1 MAANENTKFQINYKL
16 SDGTL
21 INLYA
26 ADVKELETGLTDLA
40 MVATM
45 IKSIVEIIAVP
56 SLINLDYADVKAVMS
71 KGGVSVIGFGESDT
85 ENRVEESVHR
95 ALSNPLLDVKYD
107 GATGAI
113 IHITGG
119 ADMTLDE
126 AEKVGQLITSSMDA
140 DANVIWGARIDPK
153 LSGKIRVMTIIAGVK
168 SPYVIGKPTY
178 STASSTV
185 FSQEFGIDILR

>member
-1 MAANENTKFQINYKL
+1 
-16 SDGTL
+16 
-21 INLYA
+21 
-26 ADVKELETGLTDLA
+26 
-40 MVATM
+40 
-45 IKSIVEIIAVP
+45 
-56 SLINLDYADVKAVMS
+56 MS

-126 AEKVGQLITSSMDA
+126 AEKVGQLITSSMDE

-178 STASSTV
+178 STASATV
-185 FSQEFGIDILR
+185 FNQELGIDILR